1 MAPASAAATAAA
13 AIGIRRIGFG
23 CARIT
28 PSPPH
33 LQALAAALKHGI
45 RLFDTAPNY
54 GHIGASE
61 RAVGQA
67 LAKHFQETGAEC
79 RDEVTVCT
87 KFGYFQPAEGHA
99 RGPERVSVGSKDEG
113 GLQFSLHPE
122 VMEHELKGSLERL
135 QLEAVDLLYVHN
147 PEHFLADILLRHE
160 TGERSFA
167 DDKGLAA
174 AMQEERHKLKDRLV
188 RAFEALEGAVARGK
202 IRKGYGVS
210 SNGFGLSSKEGLH
223 LSLSM
228 VLDAAAEGAK
238 RAGKNAPSLRAI
250 QLPLNLLEP
259 GGLVVAAQARAKGI
273 EVYANRPLTA
283 VSQGGLYRLVNK
295 AAAGGEPPEGYM
307 EACRTALEL
316 FNPSFLFE
324 GKAEEA
330 LTEEE
335 KETREGCRIIQE
347 LIRDM
352 NRQLTSF
359 TSTESYTQEL
369 ERRIIPLIAST
380 FESLDESAADAL
392 QVFFVKYGEM
402 VRYHAAVRAVEA
414 CKTAGHVLEEGKE
427 RGREGG
433 GLLHEYALRWLLEK
447 IPRQLSG
454 VLVGMP
460 QEAYVHDVVRIAEG
474 CGREGGSEKGRK

>member
-1 MAPASAAATAAA
+1 MPPAAAAAAAAGAAAT
-13 AIGIRRIGFG
+13 GIRRIGFG

-33 LQALAAALKHGI
+33 LQALAAALQHGI

-54 GHIGASE
+54 GHAGASE

-67 LAKHFQETGAEC
+67 LATHFRGTSTED

-87 KFGYFQPAEGHA
+87 KFGYYQPVEGHA
-99 RGPERVSVGSKDEG
+99 PGPESVPVGSKDEG
-113 GLQFSLHPE
+113 GLHFSLHPE
-122 VMEHELKGSLERL
+122 VMEHELKGSLARL
-135 QLEAVDLLYVHN
+135 HLEAVDLLYVHN

-160 TGERSFA
+160 TGEKSFA
-167 DDKGLAA
+167 DDAALAA
-174 AMQEERHKLKDRLV
+174 AMQEERLKLKDRLV
-188 RAFEALEGAVARGK
+188 RAFEALEGAVSSGK

-210 SNGFGLSSKEGLH
+210 SNGFGLNPKEGLH

-238 RAGKNAPSLRAI
+238 RAGKATPSLRAI

-283 VSQGGLYRLVNK
+283 VSQGGLYRLVNQ
-295 AAAGGEPPEGYM
+295 AAVGGEPPEGYM

-316 FNPSFLFE
+316 FNPTGLFE

-359 TSTESYTQEL
+359 TSPETYTQEL
-369 ERRIIPLIAST
+369 ERRIIPMIAST
-380 FESLDESAADAL
+380 FESLEEEAADAL
-392 QVFFVKYGEM
+392 QTFFVKYGEM

-414 CKTAGHVLEEGKE
+414 CRAAGHVLEEG
-427 RGREGG
+427 GREGG
-433 GLLHEYALRWLLEK
+433 REGRGLLHEYGLRWLVEK
-447 IPRQLSG
+447 VPKQLSG

-460 QEAYVHDVVRIAEG
+460 QEAYVHDVARIVG
-474 CGREGGSEKGRK
+474 GR